1 MTSETSNGSIT
12 TSTGTDT
19 DGTDGTYSTRGT
31 GVTETSD
38 GTDGTKCN
46 VNVGATG
53 GTNTV
58 HVGVTNA
65 SVGIYGTNAMD
76 GSYATDRNDF
86 TPFFGKGTD
95 SFKSASKRS
104 TSFHITSFAKLTTL
118 SSGADLLATDKTL
131 SLAQTH
137 V

>member
-1 MTSETSNGSIT
+1 MTSETSNGGIT

-65 SVGIYGTNAMD
+65 SVGIGGMNAMD
-76 GSYATDRNDF
+76 GSYATDRTDF
-86 TPFFGKGTD
+86 TPFLEK
-95 SFKSASKRS
+95 AP
-104 TSFHITSFAKLTTL
+104 IL
-118 SSGADLLATDKTL
+118 SHLHQSD
-131 SLAQTH
+131 
-137 V
+137 